1 MKYAIAICLLL
12 SVCYRPATA
21 QKAYTILES
30 HKELDPSRYDE
41 IKGSPYLYNDW
52 LPATVVGSDGKMH
65 ENILVNYNGLTG
77 ELEIKREN
85 RQTEMEPSSYLKV
98 MVHTPA
104 GTQAFYRGIH
114 PQLGNKLVCVLYDG
128 VRVKLIRDFKVR
140 KQENEMQTPL
150 NPTVF
155 EKFVAQSDYYLML
168 EGLLHP
174 VKIKKKKIMALLDH
188 KQEIEKYIKEN
199 NLNLNTTEDVIKLL
213 AYYETTLLES

>member
-1 MKYAIAICLLL
+1 M
-12 SVCYRPATA
+12 
-21 QKAYTILES
+21 
-30 HKELDPSRYDE
+30 
-41 IKGSPYLYNDW
+41 
-52 LPATVVGSDGKMH
+52 
-65 ENILVNYNGLTG
+65 
-77 ELEIKREN
+77 
-85 RQTEMEPSSYLKV
+85 
-98 MVHTPA
+98 
-104 GTQAFYRGIH
+104 
-114 PQLGNKLVCVLYDG
+114 LYDG